1 MIGISSGAAGTTGS
15 ADTAVPAGA
24 TVAPYAVAS
33 ICNIGAAT
41 RSAQP
46 PAAAGSAVSAGAAIA
61 ADSVTKAALSGA
73 TVTAGTSGGEV
84 GAVAAVA
91 AGTSRT
97 RRSAQG
103 WFHPRPMPPAPPPTP
118 GVDCVAARAGVG
130 PGCHRVLLV
139 PSAAIGRVRD
149 LMGHRVLPVG
159 AGRSCRSG
167 STRPPVAP

>member
-61 ADSVTKAALSGA
+61 A
-73 TVTAGTSGGEV
+73 
-84 GAVAAVA
+84 
-91 AGTSRT
+91 
-97 RRSAQG
+97 
-103 WFHPRPMPPAPPPTP
+103 
-118 GVDCVAARAGVG
+118 
-130 PGCHRVLLV
+130 
-139 PSAAIGRVRD
+139 
-149 LMGHRVLPVG
+149 
-159 AGRSCRSG
+159 
-167 STRPPVAP
+167 